1 MISTIPIRAENK
13 SNIKPEILFKDLE
26 TDATKAQYAP
36 MTEKEILVILKKS
49 REQGTFRYA
58 DDVISDMRTKYGL

>member
-13 SNIKPEILFKDLE
+13 SNIKPEILFKDL
-26 TDATKAQYAP
+26 DADTAKAQYTP
-36 MTEKEILVILKKS
+36 MTEKEILVKLKKS
-49 REQGTFRYA
+49 RERAVFRDA